1 MGWRILSRPL
11 LLAVLFAAALG
22 IARAA
27 PESITLKVALY
38 PYVPGRHAVF
48 ALLASEFQRANEGI
62 TLQLVEPN
70 DYYDKN
76 DGLLSL
82 NADVYEVDSI
92 LLGEMVKANK
102 ISPISIPT
110 EGFTPNTIEAVTRGG
125 QIYAVPHWMCGN
137 FLFYRKGDERIETAA
152 TWADLVKVL
161 TERKQALM
169 VDFVGSLTLGEW
181 YLTLLSDRIG
191 LDAAQ
196 QAVLKSDVPDPDV
209 VEDLKLVLTACPT
222 GYCRNR
228 DYHNAPGYYARR
240 FMRGQADVFLGYS
253 ESLHYALQESI
264 NNCGPGSGCLRPDQ
278 IAVRRLPS
286 VSAKAS
292 NEGIGWVDGLAI
304 AYGLEGTKREV
315 AMKFVMFATSREGYA
330 AVLQPIW
337 QEAPRYLLPARTGI
351 GQSESPLY
359 PSLLAAHEGRKT
371 GLALGLNDAV
381 HALAEKL
388 HCALPID
395 RTDFKSLLKCKM
407 Q

>member
-1 MGWRILSRPL
+1 MRSRMWLWPML
-11 LLAVLFAAALG
+11 LVTLVAAALG

-27 PESITLKVALY
+27 PEPITLKVALY

-48 ALLASEFQRANEGI
+48 ALLAREFQRANEGI

-70 DYYDKN
+70 DYYDK
-76 DGLLSL
+76 DEGLLSL
-82 NADVYEVDSI
+82 SADVYEVDSI
-92 LLGEMVKANK
+92 LLGEMVKAKK
-102 ISPISIPT
+102 ISPISISL
-110 EGFTPNTIEAVTRGG
+110 EGFPPNAIEAVTRDG
-125 QIYAVPHWMCGN
+125 QIFAVPHWMCGN
-137 FLFYRKGDERIETAA
+137 FLFYRKGDEAIETAA

-161 TERKQALM
+161 RARRQALM

-196 QAVLKSDVPDPDV
+196 QAVLKSDVPDPDI
-209 VEDLKLVLTACPT
+209 VEDLKLILTACPT
-222 GYCRNR
+222 GYCRSR
-228 DYHNAPGYYARR
+228 DYHDAPGYYARR

-253 ESLHYALQESI
+253 ESLHYALQEAI
-264 NNCGPGSGCLRPDQ
+264 NNCGPGSGCLLPDQ

-304 AYGLEGTKREV
+304 ASGLEGMKRD
-315 AMKFVMFATSREGYA
+315 AAKKFVTFATSPEGYA
-330 AVLQPIW
+330 AVLQPLW

-359 PSLLAAHEGRKT
+359 PMLFVAHEGRKT
-371 GLALGLNDAV
+371 GAALGLNDAV
-381 HALAEKL
+381 HALAGNL

-395 RTDFKSLLKCKM
+395 RTDFKSLAKCKK